1 MKNWDVLI
9 SYLRLPVFVRLL
21 LVGSIMI
28 TFFGTLIHF
37 VEPTTFR
44 RVFDGIWW
52 AIVTAATIGYGDI
65 VPKTFAGKIVAIFLI
80 LLGTGVITTYFA
92 ALSAAAVAKESALS
106 NGQLR
111 YMQKEHIIIVG
122 WNERAREVI
131 AKLTEDHSSL
141 RCVIIDATL
150 NQLPVSYKNVHFI
163 KGNPSHDDVLHKANV
178 TEAQM
183 ILITADQHKNE
194 TDADKDSI
202 LTLLAVKGL
211 NPCIYAIV
219 EILTEQQVNNAKR
232 AGADEVIQTNL
243 LSSFAM
249 ANSLQSKGVSKVTEE
264 LLHQLHHRKLQLI
277 DAEGIFIGKTF
288 FESCQML
295 LNKRII
301 LIGVMRGEEGHMNPS
316 PHFVIKKGD
325 RMFVLMP

>member
-21 LVGSIMI
+21 LVGCTMI
-28 TFFGTLIHF
+28 VFFGTLIHF

-44 RVFDGIWW
+44 HVFDGIWW
-52 AIVTAATIGYGDI
+52 AIVTTATIGYGDI

-92 ALSAAAVAKESALS
+92 SLSAAAVAKESELS
-106 NGQLR
+106 NGQMR
-111 YMQKEHIIIVG
+111 YMQKGHIIIVG

-131 AKLTEDHSSL
+131 TKLTKYHSSF

-150 NQLPVSYKNVHFI
+150 NKLPISYKNVHFI
-163 KGNPSHDDVLHKANV
+163 KGNPGYDDVLHKANI

-211 NPCIYAIV
+211 NPYIYAIV
-219 EILTEQQVNNAKR
+219 EILTKQQVNNAKR
-232 AGADEVIQTNL
+232 AGADEIIQTNL
-243 LSSFAM
+243 LSSFVM
-249 ANSLQSKGVSKVTEE
+249 ANSLQSPGVSKAMEE
-264 LLHQLHHRKLQLI
+264 LLHQLHNRKLQLI
-277 DAEGIFIGKTF
+277 DAEEVFIGKTF
-288 FESCQML
+288 FESSQML
-295 LNKRII
+295 LNKQMI
-301 LIGVMRGEEGHMNPS
+301 LIGIMRGEEGYMNPS
-316 PHFVIKKGD
+316 SHFVIQKGD

>member
-9 SYLRLPVFVRLL
+9 SYLRLPVLVRLL

-28 TFFGTLIHF
+28 VFFGTLIHF
-37 VEPTTFR
+37 VEPSTFR
-44 RVFDGIWW
+44 NVFDGIWW
-52 AIVTAATIGYGDI
+52 AIVTTATIGYGDI
-65 VPKTFAGKIVAIFLI
+65 VPKTFAGKIVAISLI

-92 ALSAAAVAKESALS
+92 TLSAAAAAKESMLS
-106 NGQLR
+106 SGQLR
-111 YMQKEHIIIVG
+111 YMQKGHIIIVG

-131 AKLTEDHSSL
+131 AKLTKYHSSL

-150 NQLPVSYKNVHFI
+150 QELPVSYKNVHFI
-163 KGNPSHDDVLHKANV
+163 KGNASYDDVLHKANIA
-178 TEAQM
+178 EAQM

-194 TDADKDSI
+194 AEADKDSI
-202 LTLLAVKGL
+202 LTLLAAKGL

-249 ANSLQSKGVSKVTEE
+249 ANSLQSPGVSKATEE
-264 LLHQLHHRKLQLI
+264 LLHQLHNRKLQLI
-277 DAEGIFIGKTF
+277 DVEGLFIGKTF
-288 FESCQML
+288 FEISQIL
-295 LNKRII
+295 LDKQII
-301 LIGVMRGEEGHMNPS
+301 LIGIMRGEEGYINPS
-316 PHFVIKKGD
+316 PHFLIEKGD
-325 RMFVLMP
+325 RLFVIMT